1 MIFDKPIIIQ
11 KLDTETERWN
21 DLYRLHAHINKN
33 TSKEYLNAGAER
45 SSVTKTFVVRYFK
58 NLQEIEL
65 NTTIYRIIYNNH
77 AYNIIDY
84 DDFQEQHQII
94 KFTGVAT

>member
-11 KLDTETERWN
+11 KLDPETEAWS
-21 DLYRLHAHINKN
+21 DIYKLHAYINKN
-33 TSKEYLNAGAER
+33 TSKEYLNAGVER

-84 DDFQEQHQII
+84 DDFQEQHQTI